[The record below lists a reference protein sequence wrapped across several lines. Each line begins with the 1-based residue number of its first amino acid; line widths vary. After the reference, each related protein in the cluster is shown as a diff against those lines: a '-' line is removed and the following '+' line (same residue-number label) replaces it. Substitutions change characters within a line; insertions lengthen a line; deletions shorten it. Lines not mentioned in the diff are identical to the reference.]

1 MFIRRRLSTVEAR
14 FNPFPIPTSF
24 PNHQKEW
31 QMSISA
37 ASPGERPIGDQKRM
51 AGGGNVPTARR
62 LIPKADSALVP
73 EPR

>member
-1 MFIRRRLSTVEAR
+1 
-14 FNPFPIPTSF
+14 
-24 PNHQKEW
+24 
-31 QMSISA
+31 MSISA